1 MLCSRCR
8 EGQEGCVRD
17 PSWRPYVARLV
28 LVIHHACLTDP
39 RRVSLSGLSYSQI
52 AQQIG
57 ISEQRVVDSAFPS
70 LPVVRSSRADVVTVS
85 PSALSLP
92 LVSLSSSLAFI
103 PRSMSPSP
111 ISLYW
116 CCGPHDR
123 RVQLACE
130 RARYQVSRASCFSVL
145 VVVPIL
151 ICRPVAPFGLCTH
164 SCLSAADR
172 GRRSLQSCTVSVY
185 PASTT
190 LVSVSLRAMNVALTC
205 SIPLLYPR
213 RNAQV
218 LELCETERG
227 YITCTSSLQLKD
239 SSIHLNLGRS
249 KRQYWRRGVLMET
262 TLGHLVVDIS

>member
-1 MLCSRCR
+1 MRTRSSR
-8 EGQEGCVRD
+8 
-17 PSWRPYVARLV
+17 RPYVAQLV
-28 LVIHHACLTDP
+28 VHRDCLADP

-57 ISEQRVVDSAFPS
+57 ISEQRVVDSAFSS
-70 LPVVRSSRADVVTVS
+70 LSVARSSQADVVDIS
-85 PSALSLP
+85 LSATPLP
-92 LVSLSSSLAFI
+92 LVPLSSFSAFLL
-103 PRSMSPSP
+103 MMTLFM